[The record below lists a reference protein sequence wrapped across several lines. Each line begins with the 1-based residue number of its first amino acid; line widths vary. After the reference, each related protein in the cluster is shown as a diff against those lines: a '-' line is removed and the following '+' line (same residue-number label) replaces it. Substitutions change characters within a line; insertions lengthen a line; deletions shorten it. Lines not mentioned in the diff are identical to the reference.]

1 MAKTNDK
8 EKPMIEAF
16 KPLLSDLASS
26 IFFALLIAVT
36 GNIYLATGAGIA
48 LGIAQ
53 VAIQKLR
60 GKDIATMQWMSLA
73 LVIVFGSL
81 TLYLHDPRFVMAKF
95 AIAHVAVGAVMLK
108 PNWMS
113 RYLPKIV
120 TDTLSPGEL
129 TFYSAMWP
137 VMMLGLAAAGL
148 YIGLEIGQKA
158 WTFFLGVINPALPW
172 ALLALQYIMIRT
184 HVRSILRKRGAAS
197 APAAA
202 PAE

>member
-1 MAKTNDK
+1 
-8 EKPMIEAF
+8 MIEAL

-26 IFFALLIAVT
+26 IFFAILIAVT

-60 GKDIATMQWMSLA
+60 GKDVATMQWMSLA

-81 TLYLHDPRFVMAKF
+81 TLYLHDPRFVMVKF
-95 AIAHVAVGAVMLK
+95 AIAHVAVGAVMIK

-120 TDTLSPGEL
+120 TETLSVREL

-137 VMMLGLAAAGL
+137 VMMFGLAAIGL
-148 YIGLEIGQKA
+148 YIGLVVGQNA
-158 WTFFLGVINPALPW
+158 WVFFLGFVNPAAPW
-172 ALLALQYIMIRT
+172 VLFGLQYVMIRT
-184 HVRSILRKRGAAS
+184 HVRSILKKRAAM
-197 APAAA
+197 APAAV